1 MGASISVVSNP
12 ETVAN
17 AIFTSGV
24 TVTDASWNTGFDE
37 NAVGTFTNGPL
48 GLTSGGI
55 LTTGG
60 SIDASAW
67 QPYSLNI
74 DNDAGASQTYCGAD
88 SQDAAVLT
96 VDIEVQQG
104 FNGVE
109 VEFVLASEEFSY
121 THADPIGIYLD
132 GEQYAL
138 DPDGSRIT
146 AKSYYLSPGRAIEN
160 PYQIFQ
166 YPSWSTYAAS
176 SKPLIMGIA
185 AEPGAHTMVFA
196 ICDNVDAQHD
206 SALFVRAKGCK
217 DCVADVKI
225 HYLTQTTTTISTF
238 TSTIE
243 PVSMSAGTVLIGVT
257 ADPTTSATSSE
268 APTSSS
274 ELPTTATSSETST
287 ATSTEYSSSSTEG
300 STTSTE
306 ASTTSKETSVTSTEV
321 STESSATTTAAS
333 ESSTVSTT
341 DSTITTLSTDSS
353 VTTVT
358 SSEFSSTISTETLST
373 TSQATTT
380 VSTID
385 STMTTLTTSRRPCR
399 PA

>member
-24 TVTDASWNTGFDE
+24 AVTGAAWNTGFDE

-48 GLTSGGI
+48 GLASGGI

-60 SIDASAW
+60 SIDASAN
-67 QPYSLNI
+67 QPYSVNI
-74 DNDAGASQTYCGAD
+74 DNDAGASQIYCGAD

-146 AKSYYLSPGRAIEN
+146 AKSYYLSPGRAIKN

-225 HYLTQTTTTISTF
+225 HYLTQTTTTVSTF

-243 PVSMSAGTVLIGVT
+243 PVSISAGTVLIGVT

-268 APTSSS
+268 A
-274 ELPTTATSSETST
+274 ST

-300 STTSTE
+300 PATSTD
-306 ASTTSKETSVTSTEV
+306 ASTTSSETSATSTEV
-321 STESSATTTAAS
+321 STEPSATTTAAS

-341 DSTITTLSTDSS
+341 DSTMTTLSTDSS

-358 SSEFSSTISTETLST
+358 SSESSSTISTETLSI
-373 TSQATTT
+373 TSQATT

-385 STMTTLTTSRRPCR
+385 STMATLTTSRRPCR